1 MIKISRI
8 APSFVSHLRC
18 SRQRHQHA
26 MGARLARALLL
37 VAGLVMGGCTTLT
50 TIEHV
55 CGQGESATVCT
66 GSLRVPA
73 SQQEQFAAAARQ
85 AIVAVHDQVL
95 TDRLTEFSSQCA
107 GVGPWAPAWNG
118 VDVAGVSARLKAA
131 AQGVRVDTYGGPIG
145 LFKYVVFG
153 NLAFD
158 GDEAGPIRINRWGLP
173 RSSASLANSFAHEL
187 AHRIGLLHPSS
198 RKNLDI
204 AQYEPPYVI
213 GALVEQQVEG
223 GAAAHFERCNMQTG
237 SRR

>member
-26 MGARLARALLL
+26 MGAWLARALFL

-85 AIVAVHDQVL
+85 AIVALHDQVL
-95 TDRLTEFSSQCA
+95 MDRLVEFSSQCA

-131 AQGVRVDTYGGPIG
+131 AQGMRVGTYGGPMA
-145 LFKYVVFG
+145 LFKYGVFG
-153 NLAFD
+153 NLAYD
-158 GDEAGPIRINRWGLP
+158 GEESGPIRLNRWGLP
-173 RSSASLANSFAHEL
+173 RTPASLANTFTHEL
-187 AHRIGLLHPSS
+187 AHRIGLRHPSS
-198 RKNLDI
+198 SRDLGI
-204 AQYEPPYVI
+204 AGYEPPYVI
-213 GALVEQQVEG
+213 GTLVEQQIKG
-223 GAAAHFERCNMQTG
+223 GSAAVFARCDMQQAG
-237 SRR
+237 QR